1 MKLHPSIMCADYGN
15 LEHEIKLLTEAGID
29 YFHVDVMDGSFVPN
43 FACGTEV
50 FKCLKQFSNVPI
62 DAHLMVQNPT
72 HHIDFFRKLGAD
84 MITIHAEADPHAART
99 LAKIKDVGAVP
110 GLAINPGTSIE
121 TVKELLPLCG
131 HVLVMTVNPGFAG
144 QAFLP
149 FTMNKIRDLCALSS
163 THGFTLCVDGAMT
176 PELVRELHK
185 MGVHA
190 FVLGTKVMFFKDISK
205 RNYAATVRE
214 LRSAV

>member
-15 LEHEIKLLTEAGID
+15 LENEIKLLTGAGID

-50 FKCLKQFSNVPI
+50 FKCLKHFSHIPV
-62 DAHLMVQNPT
+62 DAHLMIHSPAQ
-72 HHIDFFRKLGAD
+72 HIDFFHRLGAD

-99 LAKIKDVGAVP
+99 LARIKDMGLIP

-131 HVLVMTVNPGFAG
+131 HVLAMTVNPGFAG

-149 FTMNKIRDLCALSS
+149 FTVGKIKDLCALAVY
-163 THGFTLCVDGAMT
+163 HGFTLCLDGAMT
-176 PELVRELHK
+176 PDKIREMHAL
-185 MGVHA
+185 GVEA
-190 FVLGTKVMFFKDISK
+190 FVLGTKAMFYKDVSR

-214 LRSAV
+214 LRNIQ